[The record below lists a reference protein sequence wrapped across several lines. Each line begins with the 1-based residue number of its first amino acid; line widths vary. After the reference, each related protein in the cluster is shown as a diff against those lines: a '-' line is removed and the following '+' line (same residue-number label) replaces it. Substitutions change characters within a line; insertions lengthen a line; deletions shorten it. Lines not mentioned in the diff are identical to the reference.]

1 MKTILEICREVADL
15 AATKRPVNLFDKN
28 SQQESIFL
36 SVAKSALDSLLR
48 YGDWQELTKEGCLRT
63 VEGRTQYPISE
74 FLPDFYCLLNNT
86 IFIKDSKERI
96 IGAITPEHWMREKYF
111 FSPGNGIKFKIQN
124 GRFVFLTPPAGG
136 LRIVFQYR
144 SNGIVWDFDTFEEK
158 SVLTA
163 NTDVPIFD
171 EYLVKLNILWRW
183 LKRSGLDYGEEYDEF
198 QRELKKRFGSER
210 AAANI
215 NLAYQTENQSLGGV
229 TINEIKVSST
239 GQ

>member
-15 AATKRPVNLFDKN
+15 AATKRPNDLFDAN

-74 FLPDFYCLLNNT
+74 FLPDFFCLLNNT
-86 IFIKDSKERI
+86 IFIKDGKERI
-96 IGAITPEHWMREKYF
+96 IGAITPEQWMREKYF
-111 FSPGNGIKFKIQN
+111 SSPSNELKFKIQN

-158 SVLTA
+158 SSLTA
-163 NTDVPIFD
+163 NTDVPVFD

-198 QRELKKRFGSER
+198 QRELKKRFGFEH

-215 NLAYQTENQSLGGV
+215 NLTKSDNGLSETGV
-229 TINEIKVSST
+229 IINEVKISST

>member
-15 AATKRPVNLFDKN
+15 AATKRPDNLFDAN

-63 VEGRTQYPISE
+63 VEGRTQYPIAE

-86 IFIKDSKERI
+86 IFIKDSKERV
-96 IGAITPEHWMREKYF
+96 IGAITPEQWMREKYF
-111 FSPGNGIKFKIQN
+111 SSPGNNLKFKIQN

-136 LRIVFQYR
+136 MRIVFQYR
-144 SNGIVWDFDTFEEK
+144 SNGVAWDFDTFEEK
-158 SVLTA
+158 SKLTA
-163 NTDVPIFD
+163 NTDVPVFD

-198 QRELKKRFGSER
+198 QRELKKRFGAEH
-210 AAANI
+210 AAADI
-215 NLAYQTENQSLGGV
+215 CLAHPADNLGKTGV
-229 TINEIKVSST
+229 IVNEIKVSSK